1 MAIQTSAGTTLKM
14 ATALPTAP
22 YTLTTFQA
30 VTPLIAVGEITDLGE
45 FGKEYN
51 TVDHVALGNRQ
62 KRKFKGSFDNGSLNL
77 QMGRDLTD
85 VGQVALRAALLSD
98 NSYTFCVT
106 FQDLS
111 KNFFT
116 GKVMSYKTSVGS
128 VDQITGANTVIAI
141 DSEIF
146 ESAT

>member
-1 MAIQTSAGTTLKM
+1 MAVQTSAGTTLKI
-14 ATALPTAP
+14 ATALPASQ
-22 YTLTTFQA
+22 TLAAYQA
-30 VTPLIAVGEITDLGE
+30 VTGSVLVGEITDLGE
-45 FGKEYN
+45 FGKEFN

-77 QMGRDLTD
+77 QMGRDLSD
-85 VGQVALRAALLSD
+85 VGQVALKAALLSD
-98 NSYTFCVT
+98 NSYTFTVT

-111 KNFFT
+111 KNYFT
-116 GKVMSYKTSVGS
+116 GKIMSYKTSVGS
-128 VDQITGANTVIAI
+128 VDQITGANTMIAI